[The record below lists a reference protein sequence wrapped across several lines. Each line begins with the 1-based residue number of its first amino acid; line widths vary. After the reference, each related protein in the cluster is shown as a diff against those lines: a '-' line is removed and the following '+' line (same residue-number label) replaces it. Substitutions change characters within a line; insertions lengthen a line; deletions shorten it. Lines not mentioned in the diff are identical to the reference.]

1 MMGFFDLPQL
11 NVGLVPFFFLFLF
24 SFFFFLFLFLS
35 FLFLFL
41 LLHLSE
47 GGEYSLK

>member
-11 NVGLVPFFFLFLF
+11 NVGLVPFF
-24 SFFFFLFLFLS
+24 FLS